1 MRPPMVRH
9 TSFLVYPLDLLHKF
23 TCTYLDFSFSRNLI
37 HLYSLYIKFLFVGSR
52 FCFIAS
58 SSPNLTVDT
67 LQTPYSLASAG
78 LPQWTY
84 TTRYMSCMAHQK
96 IYNPVKVVYFFILIK
111 WSIYIYNYTIFSIF
125 TFQTLFNIFF

>member
-1 MRPPMVRH
+1 MVRH

-23 TCTYLDFSFSRNLI
+23 TCTYLDFGFFGNLI

-96 IYNPVKVVYFFILIK
+96 FSDYSLFFCSFNISFSVYGFPFIKRTQASIILIPFFLHV
-111 WSIYIYNYTIFSIF
+111 SI
-125 TFQTLFNIFF
+125 